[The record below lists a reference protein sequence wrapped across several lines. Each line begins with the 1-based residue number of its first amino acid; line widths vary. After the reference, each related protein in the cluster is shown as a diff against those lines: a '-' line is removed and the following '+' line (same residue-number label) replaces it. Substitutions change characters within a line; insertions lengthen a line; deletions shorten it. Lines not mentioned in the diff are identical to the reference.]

1 MEIALD
7 FVKFVGDSM
16 ISPFKGH
23 FIEQD
28 DNVQTRGN
36 SFQTV
41 STIAPAFGN
50 DKGMINTQELETTKS
65 MHIFNDIIK
74 DKSKDESKDEIK
86 TSINDVQDKGK
97 DKIKTSINDDQDK
110 GEDKIKISM
119 PTTVDKINLNKEE
132 QITNITQGRY

>member
-50 DKGMINTQELETTKS
+50 DEGIINTQELETTKS
-65 MHIFNDIIK
+65 MHISNEFK
-74 DKSKDESKDEIK
+74 DKSKESNEF
-86 TSINDVQDKGK
+86 K
-97 DKIKTSINDDQDK
+97 DKSK
-110 GEDKIKISM
+110 DKIKISM
-119 PTTVDKINLNKEE
+119 PTIVDKINLDKGE
-132 QITNITQGRY
+132 QNTNITQGRY

>member
-1 MEIALD
+1 MDIALD
-7 FVKFVGDSM
+7 FVKFVGYSM

-50 DKGMINTQELETTKS
+50 DEGIIHTQELETTKS
-65 MHIFNDIIK
+65 MQIFND
-74 DKSKDESKDEIK
+74 
-86 TSINDVQDKGK
+86 V
-97 DKIKTSINDDQDK
+97 QDK

-119 PTTVDKINLNKEE
+119 PTNLNKDE
-132 QITNITQGRY
+132 QNTNITQGRY

>member
-16 ISPFKGH
+16 IGPFKGH

-28 DNVQTRGN
+28 DNVQTRGS

-41 STIAPAFGN
+41 STIAPDFGN
-50 DKGMINTQELETTKS
+50 DKGIINTQELETTKS
-65 MHIFNDIIK
+65 MHTFNDIKDKSNDIK
-74 DKSKDESKDEIK
+74 DKSKD
-86 TSINDVQDKGK
+86 
-97 DKIKTSINDDQDK
+97 KIKL
-110 GEDKIKISM
+110 SM
-119 PTTVDKINLNKEE
+119 PTSSVGKTKLDKEE

>member
-1 MEIALD
+1 MDIALD
-7 FVKFVGDSM
+7 FVKFVGYSM
-16 ISPFKGH
+16 IGPFKGH

-65 MHIFNDIIK
+65 MHISNEFK
-74 DKSKDESKDEIK
+74 DKSK
-86 TSINDVQDKGK
+86 
-97 DKIKTSINDDQDK
+97 
-110 GEDKIKISM
+110 DKIKISM
-119 PTTVDKINLNKEE
+119 PTNLNKDE
-132 QITNITQGRY
+132 QNTNITQGRY

>member
-50 DKGMINTQELETTKS
+50 DEGIINTQELETTKS
-65 MHIFNDIIK
+65 MHIFNEFK
-74 DKSKDESKDEIK
+74 DKSKDESKD
-86 TSINDVQDKGK
+86 
-97 DKIKTSINDDQDK
+97 
-110 GEDKIKISM
+110 KIKISM
-119 PTTVDKINLNKEE
+119 PTNLNKDE
-132 QITNITQGRY
+132 QNTNITQGRY

>member
-50 DKGMINTQELETTKS
+50 DEGIINTQELETTKS
-65 MHIFNDIIK
+65 MQISNEFK
-74 DKSKDESKDEIK
+74 DKSKESNEF
-86 TSINDVQDKGK
+86 K
-97 DKIKTSINDDQDK
+97 DKSK
-110 GEDKIKISM
+110 DKIKISM
-119 PTTVDKINLNKEE
+119 PTNVSKRELYKEE

>member
-50 DKGMINTQELETTKS
+50 DEGIIKTQELETTKS
-65 MHIFNDIIK
+65 MQIF
-74 DKSKDESKDEIK
+74 
-86 TSINDVQDKGK
+86 NDVQDKGK
-97 DKIKTSINDDQDK
+97 DEIKISINNDQDK
-110 GEDKIKISM
+110 SKDKIKISM
-119 PTTVDKINLNKEE
+119 PTNLNKEE

>member
-1 MEIALD
+1 MDIALD
-7 FVKFVGDSM
+7 FVKFVGYSM

-50 DKGMINTQELETTKS
+50 DEGIINTQELETTKS
-65 MHIFNDIIK
+65 MHISNEFK
-74 DKSKDESKDEIK
+74 DKSK
-86 TSINDVQDKGK
+86 
-97 DKIKTSINDDQDK
+97 
-110 GEDKIKISM
+110 DKIKISM
-119 PTTVDKINLNKEE
+119 PTIVDKINLDKGE
-132 QITNITQGRY
+132 QNTNITQGRY

>member
-1 MEIALD
+1 MDIALD

-36 SFQTV
+36 SFQTI

-50 DKGMINTQELETTKS
+50 DEGIINTQELETTKS
-65 MHIFNDIIK
+65 MHIFNEFK
-74 DKSKDESKDEIK
+74 DKSKDESKD
-86 TSINDVQDKGK
+86 
-97 DKIKTSINDDQDK
+97 
-110 GEDKIKISM
+110 KIKISM
-119 PTTVDKINLNKEE
+119 PTNLNKEE

>member
-16 ISPFKGH
+16 IGPFKGH

-50 DKGMINTQELETTKS
+50 DKGIINNQELETTKS
-65 MHIFNDIIK
+65 MHIFNEF
-74 DKSKDESKDEIK
+74 KDESKDESK
-86 TSINDVQDKGK
+86 
-97 DKIKTSINDDQDK
+97 
-110 GEDKIKISM
+110 DKIKISM
-119 PTTVDKINLNKEE
+119 PTNLNKDE
-132 QITNITQGRY
+132 QNTNITQGRY

>member
-7 FVKFVGDSM
+7 FVKFVGYSM

-50 DKGMINTQELETTKS
+50 DEGIIKTQELETTKS
-65 MHIFNDIIK
+65 MQTFNEFK
-74 DKSKDESKDEIK
+74 DKSKDESKD
-86 TSINDVQDKGK
+86 
-97 DKIKTSINDDQDK
+97 
-110 GEDKIKISM
+110 KIKISM
-119 PTTVDKINLNKEE
+119 PTNLNKEE
-132 QITNITQGRY
+132 QNTNITQGRY

>member
-50 DKGMINTQELETTKS
+50 DEGIIKTQELETTKS
-65 MHIFNDIIK
+65 MQIFNEFK
-74 DKSKDESKDEIK
+74 DKSKDESKD
-86 TSINDVQDKGK
+86 
-97 DKIKTSINDDQDK
+97 
-110 GEDKIKISM
+110 KIKISM
-119 PTTVDKINLNKEE
+119 PTNLNKDE
-132 QITNITQGRY
+132 QNTNITQGRY

>member
-50 DKGMINTQELETTKS
+50 DEGIINTQELETTKS
-65 MHIFNDIIK
+65 MQIF
-74 DKSKDESKDEIK
+74 
-86 TSINDVQDKGK
+86 NDVQDKGK

>member
-1 MEIALD
+1 MDIALA

-50 DKGMINTQELETTKS
+50 DEGIINTQELETTKS
-65 MHIFNDIIK
+65 MHIFNEFK
-74 DKSKDESKDEIK
+74 DKSKDESKD
-86 TSINDVQDKGK
+86 
-97 DKIKTSINDDQDK
+97 
-110 GEDKIKISM
+110 KIKISM
-119 PTTVDKINLNKEE
+119 PTNLNKDE
-132 QITNITQGRY
+132 QNTNITQGRY

>member
-16 ISPFKGH
+16 IGPFKGH

-36 SFQTV
+36 SFQTI

-74 DKSKDESKDEIK
+74 DKSKDESKDESK
-86 TSINDVQDKGK
+86 
-97 DKIKTSINDDQDK
+97 
-110 GEDKIKISM
+110 DKIKISM
-119 PTTVDKINLNKEE
+119 PTNVSKRELAKEE

>member
-1 MEIALD
+1 MDIALD
-7 FVKFVGDSM
+7 FVKFVGYSM
-16 ISPFKGH
+16 IGPFKGH

-50 DKGMINTQELETTKS
+50 DEGIINTQELETTKS
-65 MHIFNDIIK
+65 MQIF
-74 DKSKDESKDEIK
+74 
-86 TSINDVQDKGK
+86 NDVQDKGK
-97 DKIKTSINDDQDK
+97 
-110 GEDKIKISM
+110 DKIKISM